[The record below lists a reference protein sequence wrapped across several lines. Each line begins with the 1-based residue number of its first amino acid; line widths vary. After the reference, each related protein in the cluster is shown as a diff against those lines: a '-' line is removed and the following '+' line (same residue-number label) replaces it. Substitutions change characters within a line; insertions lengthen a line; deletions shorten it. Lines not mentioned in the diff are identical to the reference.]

1 MAALLIVTLVLVVV
15 LVLYG
20 RAVVGMVRHA
30 FRELVRYLT
39 LVIGVVFIVA
49 MLILLTILS

>member
-1 MAALLIVTLVLVVV
+1 MAALLIVSVALVAV

-30 FRELVRYLT
+30 FCELVRYLT

-49 MLILLTILS
+49 MLILLTLNT